1 MLRKLA
7 LMVAVSLV
15 CAWPAAAQRPGAQR
29 PATVRPAAPAP
40 EAGAPSAAAETAA
53 VEPEERLATTSHA
66 TRIGGLEV
74 KYTATAGTLLL
85 KDEAGKPKAHAFFVA
100 YTRDGMGEPET
111 RPITFA
117 YNGGPGSASIWLHMG
132 ALGPKRAAMAEDG
145 FQPGPP
151 YQIVDN
157 DSSIIDVTDLV
168 MIDPVMTG
176 YSRPVAGEP
185 KEQFH
190 GVNEDLR
197 WVGEFI
203 RRYLTRFDRWRSPK
217 FLLGES
223 YGTFRSAG
231 LAPTLQGLGIELNGI
246 VLVSSVLDFATIR
259 NNEGNDLPFVSFL
272 PTYTATAF
280 YHKRLAPELEA
291 EMKKTLD
298 EARAFAIGEYATALL
313 KGNMLSLAERRAVAQ
328 KTARYTGLPAEFV
341 EQANLRV
348 DPARFRKELL
358 RDRRL
363 VTGRLDSRFTTMDAD
378 AAGETQE
385 FDPSNTALAGAYTA
399 LYVDYLQRQLSYE
412 TDMIYYTSGP
422 VRPWNYGD
430 YENRY
435 ATHVDALRGA
445 MTRNPYL
452 KIFVA
457 NGYYDMAT
465 PFFGTEYTFNHLG
478 WEPDYQQ
485 RVTMGYYEG
494 GHMFY
499 IRPEMLQKFKADV
512 TAFIK
517 AALPGGGG
525 MTQGGR

>member
-7 LMVAVSLV
+7 LIVVVSMV
-15 CAWPAAAQRPGAQR
+15 CAWPVAAQRPGAQR

-40 EAGAPSAAAETAA
+40 QA
-53 VEPEERLATTSHA
+53 VEPPSSEAKPAAVPEEQLSTTSHA
-66 TRIGGLEV
+66 TRIGGADV

-85 KDEAGKPKAHAFFVA
+85 EDEAGKPKAQAFFVA
-100 YTRDGMGEPET
+100 YTRDGMGGPET

-117 YNGGPGSASIWLHMG
+117 YNGGPGAASIWLHMG

-157 DSSIIDVTDLV
+157 ESSIIDVTDLV

-176 YSRPVAGEP
+176 YSRPVAGEA

-197 WVGEFI
+197 WVAEFI

-259 NNEGNDLPFVSFL
+259 NNEGNDLPFIAFL

-280 YHKRLAPELEA
+280 YHKRLAPELQA
-291 EMKKTLD
+291 DMAKTLA

-313 KGNMLSLAERRAVAQ
+313 KGNLLSLAERRAVAG
-328 KTARYTGLPAEFV
+328 KVARYTGLSAEFV

-348 DPARFRKELL
+348 DAARFRKELL

-363 VTGRLDSRFTTMDAD
+363 VTGRLDGRFTTMDFD
-378 AAGETQE
+378 AAGEVQE
-385 FDPSNTALAGAYTA
+385 FDPSNHALAGPYTA
-399 LYVDYLQRQLSYE
+399 LYVDYLRRELGYK

-445 MTRNPYL
+445 MARNPYL

-494 GHMFY
+494 GHMYY
-499 IRPEMLQKFKADV
+499 IRPEMLEKFKADV
-512 TAFIK
+512 AAFMA
-517 AALPGGGG
+517 AALPGGRA
-525 MTQGGR
+525 TTDGRR

>member
-1 MLRKLA
+1 MLRKLVVVAGVA
-7 LMVAVSLV
+7 LIGVWPLAVL
-15 CAWPAAAQRPGAQR
+15 AAPQAAADRPAPAAER
-29 PATVRPAAPAP
+29 AAP
-40 EAGAPSAAAETAA
+40 
-53 VEPEERLATTSHA
+53 EPDERLSVTSHA
-66 TRIGGLEV
+66 SRIGGTEV

-85 KDEAGKPKAHAFFVA
+85 KDDQGKPKAHAFFVA
-100 YTRDGMGEPET
+100 YTRNDAVDPT
-111 RPITFA
+111 RRPITFA

-151 YQIVDN
+151 YQLVENDASIVDL
-157 DSSIIDVTDLV
+157 TDLV
-168 MIDPVMTG
+168 MIDPIMTG

-185 KEQFH
+185 KQQFH
-190 GVNEDLR
+190 GVNEDLQ

-231 LAPTLQGLGIELNGI
+231 LARTLQGLGIELNGI
-246 VLVSSVLDFATIR
+246 ILVSSVLDFSTIR
-259 NNEGNDLPFVSFL
+259 NNEGNDLPFITFL
-272 PTYTATAF
+272 PTYTATAW
-280 YHKRLAPELEA
+280 YHKKLAPELQA
-291 EMKKTLD
+291 NMSQTLD

-313 KGNMLSLAERRAVAQ
+313 KGTMLSLAERRAVAG
-328 KTARYTGLPAEFV
+328 KVARLTGLSAEFV

-348 DPARFRKELL
+348 TPGRYRKELL

-363 VTGRLDSRFTTMDAD
+363 ATGRLDSRFTAMDAD
-378 AAGETQE
+378 AAGESQE
-385 FDPSNTALAGAYTA
+385 FDPSNHALAGAYTS
-399 LYVDYLQRQLSYE
+399 LFVDYLQRDLKYE
-412 TDMIYYTSGP
+412 TDQTYYTSGP

-445 MTRNPYL
+445 MARNPYL
-452 KIFVA
+452 KVFVA

-465 PFFGTEYTFNHLG
+465 PFFGTEYTFAHLG
-478 WEPDYQQ
+478 WEPEYEQ

-494 GHMFY
+494 GHMYY
-499 IRPEMLQKFKADV
+499 IRVPMLQQFKADV
-512 TAFIK
+512 ANFIK
-517 AALPGGGG
+517 AAMPAGRTT
-525 MTQGGR
+525 TQGGR